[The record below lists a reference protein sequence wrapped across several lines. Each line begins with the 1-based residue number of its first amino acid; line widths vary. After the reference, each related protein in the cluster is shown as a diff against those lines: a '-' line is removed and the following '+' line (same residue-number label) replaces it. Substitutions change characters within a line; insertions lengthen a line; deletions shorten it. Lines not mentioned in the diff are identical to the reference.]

1 MGCREAGGVMPPACR
16 PRSGV
21 GRVQLHAEPVA
32 AGVGSRDRIADQL
45 LTPSRVADMLRG
57 LMERRTK
64 RDSDYADRLTGL
76 RGKLSEV
83 ETRLSR
89 LYQAIENGVAD
100 PTDPMLKDRV
110 VAVKTERDIAKA
122 AFDRAVSE
130 MSPEARITEDKI
142 AAFVETMRG
151 NVLSGDTPFR
161 RAWLRSV
168 IDGVEVDETEITE
181 GGRFWSVW

>member
-1 MGCREAGGVMPPACR
+1 MI
-16 PRSGV
+16 

-32 AGVGSRDRIADQL
+32 AGVGSRDRIADKL

-57 LMERRTK
+57 LMERQTNR
-64 RDSDYADRLTGL
+64 SNYADRLTGL

-89 LYQAIENGVAD
+89 LYQAIEHGVAD

-130 MSPEARITEDKI
+130 MSPEARITKTRLPRSWKRC
-142 AAFVETMRG
+142 AATCFQAT
-151 NVLSGDTPFR
+151 R
-161 RAWLRSV
+161 RSAAPGCLRSSTASKWTTRKSV
-168 IDGVEVDETEITE
+168 FTE
-181 GGRFWSVW
+181 GGRFWSAW